1 MTISTKITN
10 EVIKLEKNLKY
21 TSSDMSEISK
31 GILNSFIMESA
42 TPAAGAR
49 MTVAMEAVED
59 TDAAEDDDLFD
70 DAENDDSFDEEDTFI
85 AEIDGDD
92 DPCEEEDDFYD
103 SVVESLDVE
112 SLNEYTLE
120 DLDLNAMED
129 LIATEEALDT
139 IALVMEDC
147 DDDDCDDEEC
157 EDCDEDEDDKPKK
170 KDDKKRKD
178 KKDDEDEDDEGDA
191 EDDKISASIKVN
203 SFSTVLNPVGTFEN
217 ETADD
222 YLDLFDDD
230 DDEVYVDEPPKT
242 GNIHVQ
248 KGSRLNNLD
257 EIVAN

>member
-1 MTISTKITN
+1 
-10 EVIKLEKNLKY
+10 
-21 TSSDMSEISK
+21 MSEISK

-42 TPAAGAR
+42 APVAGTKLTA
-49 MTVAMEAVED
+49 AMEGAD
-59 TDAAEDDDLFD
+59 DIDAAEEDELYD
-70 DAENDDSFDEEDTFI
+70 DAENDDSLDEEDTFI

-103 SVVESLDVE
+103 SVIESIDAESFGESALEAVTEGTEVDEEAEYEHALEDAVYALKQMSEDEIVEVLESLSPD
-112 SLNEYTLE
+112 TIQ
-120 DLDLNAMED
+120 D
-129 LIATEEALDT
+129 LIAMEEAIDNV
-139 IALVMEDC
+139 ALVMEDC

-178 KKDDEDEDDEGDA
+178 KEDDEDEDDGDA
-191 EDDKISASIKVN
+191 EDDKINSSIKVN

-230 DDEVYVDEPPKT
+230 DDDYDD
-242 GNIHVQ
+242 I
-248 KGSRLNNLD
+248 
-257 EIVAN
+257 

>member
-1 MTISTKITN
+1 
-10 EVIKLEKNLKY
+10 
-21 TSSDMSEISK
+21 MSEISK

-42 TPAAGAR
+42 APAAGTK
-49 MTVAMEAVED
+49 MTAAMEAVDD

-70 DAENDDSFDEEDTFI
+70 DAENDDSLDEEDVFI

-103 SVVESLDVE
+103 SVIESIEAESFGDSALEAVTESAEEVDEEAEYEQVLEDAVYALKQMPEDEIVKVLESLSPD
-112 SLNEYTLE
+112 TIQ
-120 DLDLNAMED
+120 D
-129 LIATEEALDT
+129 LIAMEEAIDT
-139 IALVMEDC
+139 VALVMEDC

-178 KKDDEDEDDEGDA
+178 KKDDEDEDDDGDA
-191 EDDKISASIKVN
+191 EDDKINTSIKVN

-230 DDEVYVDEPPKT
+230 DDDYDD
-242 GNIHVQ
+242 
-248 KGSRLNNLD
+248 L
-257 EIVAN
+257 

>member
-49 MTVAMEAVED
+49 MTVTMEAVED

-230 DDEVYVDEPPKT
+230 DDDYDD
-242 GNIHVQ
+242 
-248 KGSRLNNLD
+248 L
-257 EIVAN
+257 